1 MKVLTN
7 PLLPGFYP
15 DPSVCRKGED
25 YYLVTSSFEYFPGI
39 PIFHSRDFV
48 HWHQIGH
55 CLTRPQQLNLDHI
68 KPSKGIYA
76 SAIRYREQD
85 GLFYISSTLVKDPP
99 YYGNINFYI
108 TAKDPA
114 GPWSDPVIIQGAES
128 IDPTLFFDG
137 DRTYYLGNLR
147 PFPQELSR
155 EERSIWL
162 QEMDLPSGR
171 LIGQRWIL
179 RTDGALHGAVA
190 PEGPHLYKIGGW
202 YYLMIAEGGTD
213 HNHSVTIF
221 RSRQIEGPYEVN
233 PRNPVLTHRNLRR
246 DYPINSTGHADLI
259 QLSNG
264 EWWAVLL
271 ASRPDGGDY
280 RNLGRETFAVPVIWE
295 DEWPVFSPDTGHVE
309 FTYPA
314 PALPVCRWEE
324 APACDSFE
332 SSTLDLRWNLLR
344 TPRREVYSLTQRPG
358 WLRLFLSPFR
368 LTDLENP
375 AFIGRRQQHLSFAAR
390 LMMAFVPAEGEA
402 AGLAMLMNHEYHLA
416 LLRGQENGEGHV
428 SLWRCFAGKSECLGR
443 IPCEATH
450 LWLRVTAYE
459 QDYSFYMATEPEH
472 WQPVCEHV
480 CGTLL
485 SKEVAGGFT
494 GTYIGLYATSNHQP
508 TTNYADFD
516 WFEYQPLVP

>member
-76 SAIRYREQD
+76 STIRYREQD

-162 QEMDLPSGR
+162 QEMDLASGR

-221 RSRQIEGPYEVN
+221 RSRQIMRSIRVTPYS
-233 PRNPVLTHRNLRR
+233 
-246 DYPINSTGHADLI
+246 PIATCAGIIPSTA
-259 QLSNG
+259 
-264 EWWAVLL
+264 
-271 ASRPDGGDY
+271 
-280 RNLGRETFAVPVIWE
+280 
-295 DEWPVFSPDTGHVE
+295 PDT
-309 FTYPA
+309 P
-314 PALPVCRWEE
+314 
-324 APACDSFE
+324 
-332 SSTLDLRWNLLR
+332 
-344 TPRREVYSLTQRPG
+344 
-358 WLRLFLSPFR
+358 
-368 LTDLENP
+368 
-375 AFIGRRQQHLSFAAR
+375 I
-390 LMMAFVPAEGEA
+390 
-402 AGLAMLMNHEYHLA
+402 
-416 LLRGQENGEGHV
+416 
-428 SLWRCFAGKSECLGR
+428 
-443 IPCEATH
+443 
-450 LWLRVTAYE
+450 
-459 QDYSFYMATEPEH
+459 
-472 WQPVCEHV
+472 
-480 CGTLL
+480 
-485 SKEVAGGFT
+485 
-494 GTYIGLYATSNHQP
+494 
-508 TTNYADFD
+508 
-516 WFEYQPLVP
+516 